1 MTRITILTEELKNY
15 GLTETECSRIRQYE
29 AKICDSLEKL
39 RYIKQYR
46 TPETLRTF
54 IRLFIIALPAF
65 YAPAFA
71 QISYNLDSI
80 WYGIIFA
87 IITNL
92 ALNALFESI
101 EELEDPFLIGS
112 TILDGIDIIEE
123 FEILFYQQLINT
135 REIVY
140 GTNASMYD
148 PATTVAASIGYDNG
162 NGGGGGGP
170 IQASLTNVRGR

>member
-71 QISYNLDSI
+71 QISYNLDNI

-87 IITNL
+87 IITNM

-101 EELEDPFLIGS
+101 EELEDPFLITS

-140 GTNASMYD
+140 PEAPLYD
-148 PATTVAASIGYDNG
+148 PTTTIAASIANSDGI
-162 NGGGGGGP
+162 GGGP
-170 IQASLTNVRGR
+170 IQASLTNVRRGR